1 MKVESFYPN
10 GLNVS
15 SWAEEW
21 EGRKNN
27 DAKSVTDCFK
37 CGLALSALPLTP
49 ENCLAL
55 FPRATH
61 LIKHARSSRS
71 PDLSH
76 FPTPSRLLS
85 PASTRSIAAS
95 TRLYTNPRL
104 HSRSVF
110 LSLPLLFPWSRF
122 NTFRPV
128 PLWSFVY
135 YIGNRVSLSSLLS
148 LRPSYLPQPSPSHQP
163 GRGLA
168 SNLVLRRFSS
178 TLRGQRS
185 CSLFG
190 STMQKFPTAPATAK

>member
-1 MKVESFYPN
+1 MWSRVI
-10 GLNVS
+10 
-15 SWAEEW
+15 
-21 EGRKNN
+21 
-27 DAKSVTDCFK
+27 
-37 CGLALSALPLTP
+37 SAPFNTWKL
-49 ENCLAL
+49 
-55 FPRATH
+55 PRA
-61 LIKHARSSRS
+61 
-71 PDLSH
+71 
-76 FPTPSRLLS
+76 F
-85 PASTRSIAAS
+85 STRDALNKTCSFLPFSGPISFSDPISVALTGEHTIAAS